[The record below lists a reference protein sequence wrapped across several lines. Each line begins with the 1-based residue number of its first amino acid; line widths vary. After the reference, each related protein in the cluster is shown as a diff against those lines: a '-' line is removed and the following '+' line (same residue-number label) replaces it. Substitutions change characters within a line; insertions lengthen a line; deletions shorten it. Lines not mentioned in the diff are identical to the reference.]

1 MPLSAQVREYAIAHL
16 APMSKGERLI
26 FRAATAAGKPP
37 GPG

>member
-16 APMSKGERLI
+16 ASMSKGERLI